1 MQYFKE
7 HIDECK
13 IIANNNYIEGI
24 FNIIDDKNSVTI
36 HQNDKNIID
45 VDNNRALMNDIVYV
59 IDNKVVNIKNRSSEN
74 IIGILYLDSKIKYGS
89 LKDKPL
95 YLFKPT
101 NKDYPNFY
109 VPYKNNNKDQ
119 LHKIYAII
127 QFKKWDIT
135 DKLPI
140 GTLIESIGKIGDEN
154 SEFEHLRIF
163 YNLRNNNWKVDN
175 NKLKSDIELLNNLKN
190 INEDYLVFS
199 IDPEGSKDIDD
210 AFHFNKID
218 NNYEIGIH
226 IASPNKFFENNL
238 FEIMDRVSTLYLP
251 DKKYNM
257 LPNNYADNY
266 ISLLENEKRFAIS
279 LILKFDENFN
289 IINEEIKES
298 VVKNI
303 KNYSYEE
310 FDNKFGSTSEKKQY
324 NSNKDILEFIS
335 FSIDFFK
342 EETKLFDSHKLVEN
356 WMIFTNKKVAQ
367 FLIDKNIPN
376 LILRKHQESKH
387 NICNEHS
394 DNIKL
399 KTYLNY
405 KNENSAMYEIYD
417 KNLTQFHYKL
427 GNEYYT
433 HFTSPIRRSVDF
445 YIHSLIINNIKNDQK
460 KINKENLDKIV
471 DNINIFTKK
480 SRKFN
485 RNIKRLNFIFSIKNF
500 EENIK
505 TYAYIIKISNNNLTI
520 YIPEY
525 DLEEKVIIIP
535 KKLENIANIV
545 KKYDIDNNIIINK
558 IDFTIDEINKKYYLY
573 QKIDIK
579 LWIFTSFENFFDKIK
594 IEIL

>member
-7 HIDECK
+7 YIDECK
-13 IIANNNYIEGI
+13 IIVNNNYIEGI
-24 FNIIDDKNSVTI
+24 FNIIDDKNSVII
-36 HQNDKNIID
+36 HQNNNNIID
-45 VDNNRALMNDIVYV
+45 VDNNRALINDIVYV

-74 IIGILYLDSKIKYGS
+74 IIGILYLDFKIKYGS

-101 NKDYPNFY
+101 NKSYPNFY

-140 GTLIESIGKIGDEN
+140 GTLIESIGKIGDKN
-154 SEFEHLRIF
+154 SECEHLRIF

-175 NKLKSDIELLNNLKN
+175 NKLKSDIQLLNNIKN

-210 AFHFNKID
+210 AFHFKKYNSND
-218 NNYEIGIH
+218 YEIGIH

-303 KNYSYEE
+303 KNYYYEE
-310 FDNKFGSTSEKKQY
+310 FDNKFKY
-324 NSNKDILEFIS
+324 NENLCEFMS

-356 WMIFTNKKVAQ
+356 WMIFTNKKIAQ

-376 LILRKHQESKH
+376 LILRKHQESKY
-387 NICNEHS
+387 NICNKYS
-394 DNIKL
+394 DDIKL
-399 KTYLNY
+399 KAYLNY
-405 KNENSAMYEIYD
+405 KNENSAIYEIYD
-417 KNLTQFHYKL
+417 KNLTQRHYKL

-460 KINKENLDKIV
+460 QINKESFDKIV
-471 DNINIFTKK
+471 NNINIFTKK
-480 SRKFN
+480 ARKFD
-485 RNIKRLNFIFSIKNF
+485 RNIKRLNFIFNIKNL
-500 EENIK
+500 EENIE

-525 DLEEKVIIIP
+525 NLEEKVIIIP
-535 KKLENIANIV
+535 RKLENIANIF
-545 KKYDIDNNIIINK
+545 KEYDIDNNIIINK

-573 QKIDIK
+573 QRIDIK